1 MKKKA
6 AAKHQSKLRDA
17 NSAKAGDQSSDKS
30 GAKSQD
36 KAHIKAHLKLHSKTH
51 PKRGGKFQRAKLR
64 QIIFTKA
71 IDRILKGR
79 LTRRHFEQPIAFRE
93 IEIAVP
99 NWPRAFDGLRIGHL
113 SDLHWGELMPL
124 NRAIELVERLD
135 SARIDMLACTG
146 DVVDLEWK
154 GCEPLLKAMGEIRAP
169 LGRYL
174 VLGNH
179 DHLDDAVEFAA
190 AAAHH
195 KLDVLHESVATRRRA
210 EHDLRVAGIDWN
222 KSPKALRASVE
233 AIAHTR
239 PHLLLTHNP
248 KAFAAASDAGIPL
261 VLAGHTHGGQVA
273 LRNKPQK
280 NMALAHRHSSG
291 LYEQGVSRLFVNV
304 GAGAWFPYR
313 RNVPAEIVVLVARRG

>member
-1 MKKKA
+1 M
-6 AAKHQSKLRDA
+6 
-17 NSAKAGDQSSDKS
+17 AKATKHGMHATR
-30 GAKSQD
+30 G
-36 KAHIKAHLKLHSKTH
+36 SKFH
-51 PKRGGKFQRAKLR
+51 RAKLR

-71 IDRILKGR
+71 IDRITQGR
-79 LTRRHFEQPIAFRE
+79 LTRRHLEQPIAFRE

-113 SDLHWGELMPL
+113 SDLHWGELMPMS
-124 NRAIELVERLD
+124 RAVELVSRLD
-135 SARIDMLACTG
+135 AARIDLLACTG

-154 GCEPLLKAMGEIRAP
+154 GCEPLLAAMGGVRAP
-169 LGRYL
+169 MGRYL

-179 DHLDDAVEFAA
+179 DHLDDAAAFSAA
-190 AAAHH
+190 ASRHR
-195 KLDVLHESVATRRRA
+195 LEVLHQKVIVRRRDK
-210 EHDLRVAGIDWN
+210 HDLRVAGIDWH
-222 KSPKALRASVE
+222 KSPRSLHAFVGSV
-233 AIAHTR
+233 APRH

-273 LRNKPQK
+273 RRK
-280 NMALAHRHSSG
+280 NAQHNLALAHRHSSG
-291 LYEQGVSRLFVNV
+291 LYERGPSRLFVNV